1 MRVLRAARVLSCC
14 IGALLLSSS
23 AAIAYPYKVAIT
35 GDSIVESVQLRV
47 DDPAQLDGLGARV
60 RRELTKRGVAV
71 GGAGFVP
78 ASTTWG
84 AANTP
89 WAYEGAWQAE
99 GLWPVGPTTP
109 FGPQGIDMQ
118 TASGEA
124 TAQIT
129 LRFDRATILFAKEP
143 SGQSFDVAVDGGAPR
158 TVSTDSATAGAG
170 RTQLDAPLGNHRI
183 VISNPAG
190 SFRLQGIVA
199 SASKGKRRRVE
210 VDQIG
215 HSVAGSLDNLG
226 PAQREAIAG
235 MAPHL
240 TLIMFGS
247 NEELWEQTGQ
257 KGMRS
262 RLRAGLMIRAKIAR
276 RSGRCV
282 IIPHAPNPR
291 SKSLQRSFQKTAQKA
306 AADAHCIYAPLLD
319 SIWPGASS
327 QAAGLTYDG
336 IHPTAKGYDL
346 MARRLARFI
355 ASRL

>member
-1 MRVLRAARVLSCC
+1 MQ
-14 IGALLLSSS
+14 
-23 AAIAYPYKVAIT
+23 IAVVSHA
-35 GDSIVESVQLRV
+35 LRV
-47 DDPAQLDGLGARV
+47 DARCSSRCL
-60 RRELTKRGVAV
+60 RRVSRVGEL
-71 GGAGFVP
+71 
-78 ASTTWG
+78 
-84 AANTP
+84 
-89 WAYEGAWQAE
+89 
-99 GLWPVGPTTP
+99 
-109 FGPQGIDMQ
+109 
-118 TASGEA
+118 
-124 TAQIT
+124 
-129 LRFDRATILFAKEP
+129 
-143 SGQSFDVAVDGGAPR
+143 FDVVHYAK
-158 TVSTDSATAGAG
+158 
-170 RTQLDAPLGNHRI
+170 QLPWPID
-183 VISNPAG
+183 
-190 SFRLQGIVA
+190 FRA
-199 SASKGKRRRVE
+199 
-210 VDQIG
+210 
-215 HSVAGSLDNLG
+215 

-262 RLRAGLMIRAKIAR
+262 RLRDGLMIRAKIAR
-276 RSGRCV
+276 RSGNCV

-327 QAAGLTYDG
+327 QATGLTYDG